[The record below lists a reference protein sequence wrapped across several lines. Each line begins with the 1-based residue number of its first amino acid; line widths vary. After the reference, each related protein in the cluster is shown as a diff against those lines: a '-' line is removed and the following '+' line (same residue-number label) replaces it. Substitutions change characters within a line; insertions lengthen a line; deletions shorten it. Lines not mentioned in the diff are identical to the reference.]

1 MVNIIFF
8 VLDSLRLYNMYSML
22 DEDDFVVMLNDT
34 FICITSDYDEAK
46 EFYEKQVANWKE
58 IYKDKSIDN
67 NDKLVFKDYGED
79 RIIAQFSKMDLL

>member
-1 MVNIIFF
+1 
-8 VLDSLRLYNMYSML
+8 MYSML

-46 EFYEKQVANWKE
+46 EFYEKQIANRKE
-58 IYKDKSIDN
+58 IYKDKPIDN

>member
-8 VLDSLRLYNMYSML
+8 VPDSLKLYNMYKML
-22 DEDDFVVMLNDT
+22 DEDNFVVMLNDT

-46 EFYEKQVANWKE
+46 EFYEKQVANWKQ
-58 IYKDKSIDN
+58 IYKDKPIDN

-79 RIIAQFSKMDLL
+79 KIIAQFSKMDLL